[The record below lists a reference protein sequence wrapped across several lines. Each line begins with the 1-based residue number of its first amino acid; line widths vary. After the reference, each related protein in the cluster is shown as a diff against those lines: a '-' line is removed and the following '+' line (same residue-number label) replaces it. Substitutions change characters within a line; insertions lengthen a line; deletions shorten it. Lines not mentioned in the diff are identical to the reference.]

1 MSDSEN
7 SKINL
12 EEPQERRKE
21 ISAYEKNKERLKSA
35 YSTKV
40 TDSPCIRSTALT
52 SKLKITETKNHLF
65 FFKGIPSSIVAGLLT
80 YLVTSRSRWAI
91 HSSFITYFG
100 VSVVYFKICY
110 DEYKHT
116 LKQNKE
122 VGEIMDLI
130 VKYRGTEM
138 EDKLRE
144 QYKDKVSRMDVKS
157 KFV

>member
-1 MSDSEN
+1 MRSMPKTSVDTREA
-7 SKINL
+7 
-12 EEPQERRKE
+12 RRKE
-21 ISAYEKNKERLKSA
+21 RNFETIFWEEKKTGK
-35 YSTKV
+35 TK
-40 TDSPCIRSTALT
+40 
-52 SKLKITETKNHLF
+52 KNHLF